1 MSLRRPRFQEETPAE
16 SINISPLI
24 DVIFILLIFFI
35 VTMVFA
41 DGNAIKINVPKAT
54 SATSVESRP
63 LTVVIRSDSTIL
75 VDGKIVTMQTLEM
88 RIREHLK
95 KNSSVILRGDSD
107 ASVSALVAVMDC
119 AKICGAKEIYVSAD
133 KK

>member
-1 MSLRRPRFQEETPAE
+1 MSLRRPKFQEETPAE

-41 DGNAIKINVPKAT
+41 DGSALKVEVPKAN
-54 SATSVESRP
+54 SAQSVESRP
-63 LTVVIRSDSTIL
+63 LTVVIKADSTML
-75 VDGKIVTMQTLEM
+75 VDGKIVSIHALET
-88 RIREHLK
+88 RIREHIK
-95 KNSSVILRGDSD
+95 KNSAVILRGDKD
-107 ASVSALVAVMDC
+107 ASVSALVSAMDC
-119 AKICGAKEIYVSAD
+119 AKMCGVKEIYVSAD

>member
-1 MSLRRPRFQEETPAE
+1 MSLRRPRFQEESPAE

-41 DGNAIKINVPKAT
+41 DGSAVKVNVPKAT
-54 SATSVESRP
+54 SAQSVESKP
-63 LTVVIRSDSTIL
+63 LTIVIRADSTMLI
-75 VDGKIVTMQTLEM
+75 DGKVVSMRALEL

-95 KNSSVILRGDSD
+95 KNSAVVLRGDKD
-107 ASVSALVAVMDC
+107 ASVSALVSAMDC
-119 AKICGAKEIYVSAD
+119 AKMCGVKEIYVSAD

>member
-41 DGNAIKINVPKAT
+41 DDDAIKINVPKAT
-54 SATSVESRP
+54 SAQSVESRP
-63 LTVVIRSDSTIL
+63 LTVVIRSDSTML
-75 VDGKIVTMQTLEM
+75 VDGKIVTIHTLEM

-95 KNSSVILRGDSD
+95 KNSSVILRGDSN

-119 AKICGAKEIYVSAD
+119 AKMCGAKEIYVSAD

>member
-1 MSLRRPRFQEETPAE
+1 MSLRRPRFQEELPAE

-41 DGNAIKINVPKAT
+41 DGSAIKINVPKAN
-54 SATSVESRP
+54 AVQAVESGP
-63 LTVVIRSDSTIL
+63 LTVVIRADSTIL
-75 VDGKIVTMQTLEM
+75 VEGKIVSMHTLEL

-95 KNSSVILRGDSD
+95 KNPAVILRGDSD
-107 ASVSALVAVMDC
+107 ASVSALVSVMDC
-119 AKICGAKEIYVSAD
+119 AKMCGAKEIYVSAD